1 MKDNTGRE
9 KRNLGRIR
17 TEEREKKKLKRKE
30 KEKKKKIIRIIRGTD
45 VA

>member
-17 TEEREKKKLKRKE
+17 TEEREKKEE
-30 KEKKKKIIRIIRGTD
+30 KEKKK
-45 VA
+45 